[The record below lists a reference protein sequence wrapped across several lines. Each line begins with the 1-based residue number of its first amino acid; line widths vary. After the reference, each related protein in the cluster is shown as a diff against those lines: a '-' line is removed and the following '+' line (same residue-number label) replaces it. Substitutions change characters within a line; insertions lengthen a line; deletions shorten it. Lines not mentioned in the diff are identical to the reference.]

1 MVVDEVLDFLV
12 ALIEEIRL
20 WNRQRSG
27 IAVRLVITAGPPMT
41 RTKIP
46 FTSVSG
52 QSTMAT
58 TLTIDQQLPMTVHG
72 EDAKGVVVPTLG
84 SVPLWTV
91 PATSG
96 VLTVAPDGLSSTFV
110 PIQAGDAVISVSAL
124 AAAGDA
130 TPLTASVTLT
140 VTPAV
145 VGKAVKLVIVTGDPV
160 PKVA

>member
-1 MVVDEVLDFLV
+1 
-12 ALIEEIRL
+12 
-20 WNRQRSG
+20 
-27 IAVRLVITAGPPMT
+27 
-41 RTKIP
+41 
-46 FTSVSG
+46 
-52 QSTMAT
+52 MAT
-58 TLTIDQQLPMTVHG
+58 TLTIDQQLPLTVHG

-96 VLTVAPDGLSSTFV
+96 ILNPAADGLSAVFV
-110 PIQAGDAVISVSAL
+110 PVQAGDAVISVSAL

-145 VGKAVKLVIVTGDPV
+145 VGKAVTLVIVTGDPV